1 MREAV
6 LNHIEGLLVTQVEEG
21 EKALLSLQESL
32 QSEAKSTAG
41 DKHETGRAMIQA
53 EMVRLNKTLVRSK
66 DSLNRCRTLQHGD
79 KAGWLY
85 RTTGPWV
92 FVGISIGKI
101 HVNNQVVL
109 VVGED
114 APLAQSIQGKGV
126 GSELTIG
133 PSQFIIEEVAGLQGR

>member
-21 EKALLSLQESL
+21 EKALRSLQESL

-53 EMVRLNKTLVRSK
+53 EMVRLNETLVRSK
-66 DSLNRCRTLQHGD
+66 EALLRCRTLQHGG

-85 RTTGPWV
+85 RTTGPWI
-92 FVGISIGKI
+92 FVGISMGKI
-101 HVNNQVVL
+101 LVNDQVIL
-109 VVGED
+109 VVGDD
-114 APLAQSIQGKGV
+114 APLAKSLQGKGV

-133 PSQFIIEEVAGLQGR
+133 PSQFIIEEVAGPQGR